1 MIETAPGCRAV
12 AAVGSSGGL
21 QNLTGFIYNLGFG
34 LRFST
39 DIRKQAEAQTARGP
53 GGRITRFEVVEL
65 PSSYE
70 ERLKALRT
78 GDLVFIRNRGGEI
91 SHVVLWVGPIGRSP
105 DGVPLVI
112 DSHGADV
119 RDSEG
124 RLIPCGVQLRP
135 FREKSWYNRSAS
147 HALRVF
153 HG

>member
-1 MIETAPGCRAV
+1 VDC
-12 AAVGSSGGL
+12 S
-21 QNLTGFIYNLGFG
+21 NLTGFIYNLGFG

-112 DSHGADV
+112 ESHGADV